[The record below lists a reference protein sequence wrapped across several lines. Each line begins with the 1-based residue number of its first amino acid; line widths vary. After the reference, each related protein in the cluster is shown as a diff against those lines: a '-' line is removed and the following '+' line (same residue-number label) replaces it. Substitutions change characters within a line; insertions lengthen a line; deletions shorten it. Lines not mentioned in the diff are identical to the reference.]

1 MGNIRLITGH
11 AGEAHITAEDAGA
24 LHASLA
30 GAGQY
35 VFNKGNKL
43 AATVTSGGVRLK
55 DGDLMMQGRHAR
67 IEPGTT
73 VDLAIANGT
82 AGYYRHDLIVAR
94 YTKNASTG
102 VESVALVVIKGTAS
116 SGAASDPTYQTG
128 DIVGGNALQ
137 NDMPLYRV
145 PLNGLTI
152 QTPVR
157 LFTVLDSLD
166 DHAKNKNNPHNVT
179 YEQVGA
185 AAKDHTHSVANLGAA
200 AANHKHTLENL
211 SNVHVS
217 TTTPTDLKDGHWY
230 IVKNQ

>member
-24 LHASLA
+24 MHASLA

-35 VFNKGNKL
+35 VFNKGRKL
-43 AATVTSGGVRLK
+43 AATVTSGGVRLQ

-82 AGYYRHDLIVAR
+82 SGYYRHDLIVAR
-94 YTKNASTG
+94 YTKEASTG
-102 VESVALVVIKGTAS
+102 VESVELVVIKGTAS
-116 SGAASDPTYQTG
+116 SSAAADPAYISG

-145 PLNGLTI
+145 PLDGLTI
-152 QTPVR
+152 QTPVP

-166 DHAKNKNNPHNVT
+166 DHAKNQSNPHNVT

-185 AAKDHTHSVANLGAA
+185 AAKDHTHNVESLGAA
-200 AANHKHTLENL
+200 EKNHSHMLENL
-211 SNVHVS
+211 SNVHVHK
-217 TTTPTDLKDGHWY
+217 TTPTELKDGHWY
-230 IVKNQ
+230 LVKNS